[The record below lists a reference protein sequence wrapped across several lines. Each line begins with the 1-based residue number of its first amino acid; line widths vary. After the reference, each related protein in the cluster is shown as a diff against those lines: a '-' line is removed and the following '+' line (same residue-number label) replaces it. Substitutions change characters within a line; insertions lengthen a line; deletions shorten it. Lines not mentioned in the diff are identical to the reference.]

1 MHFLI
6 AAVCMTPNLMPEINL
21 YHNHHYIYGSQYTRA
36 PHCVLCRDVYMLILQ
51 APGGSGSRRLAG
63 AGGEGCGDARPA
75 AHHGHGDRA
84 LPHGP
89 QRRGRGL
96 RPAHGDRAARPA
108 TGLCGR
114 VRLPACLSLPHQVYI
129 YTVHR

>member
-21 YHNHHYIYGSQYTRA
+21 YHNHHYIYGSQYIQ
-36 PHCVLCRDVYMLILQ
+36 LILQ
-51 APGGSGSRRLAG
+51 ASGGSGSRRLAG
-63 AGGEGCGDARPA
+63 AGGEGCGDAWPA

-89 QRRGRGL
+89 QCRGRGL

-108 TGLCGR
+108 TGLCRR
-114 VRLPACLSLPHQVYI
+114 VCLPACLSLPHQVY
-129 YTVHR
+129 TQSTGRWFKHCCEAGLQ